1 MEYLISIIVALLG
14 GLFYFKN
21 KADQVSANERIA
33 ETKGRDRELAERQ
46 ADIEQAIK
54 DLDDGIRK
62 MNEEREAERQR
73 EKNMTLKERAEAAK
87 NRYKK

>member
-1 MEYLISIIVALLG
+1 MEYLVGIIVALLG

-21 KADQVSANERIA
+21 KADQAGANERIA
-33 ETKGRDRELAERQ
+33 EIKGRDRELAERQ
-46 ADIEQAIK
+46 ADVEQAIK

-62 MNEEREAERQR
+62 MNEKKKSEDKNY
-73 EKNMTLKERAEAAK
+73 KNMTLKERAEAAK